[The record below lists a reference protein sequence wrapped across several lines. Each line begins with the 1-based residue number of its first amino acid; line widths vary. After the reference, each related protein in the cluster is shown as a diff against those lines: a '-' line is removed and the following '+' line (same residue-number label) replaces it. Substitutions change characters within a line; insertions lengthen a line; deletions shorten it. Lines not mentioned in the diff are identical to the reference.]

1 MSITEKKLLSAK
13 ESKYNSGES
22 EPENYKSS
30 SEQVAQEVRT
40 VFLRKLNQFLDKQ
53 EVSSCI
59 KQGNFSDN
67 NDG

>member
-1 MSITEKKLLSAK
+1 VNFTEKKLLSAK
-13 ESKYNSGES
+13 ESKNNSET
-22 EPENYKSS
+22 EHENYKSS